1 MEYLIVG
8 DGVAGATAAEKLRE
22 KDEEASI
29 KIFTDEDEPLYNRIM
44 LKTFMKGTLP
54 AQYTKMHDE
63 NWYDKRDIDLYLET
77 RIEDINTEDKTVVT
91 KDGEKYSYD
100 KLLVATGGSP
110 RKYPLDEGYE
120 NLEYMWTM
128 RDAEEI
134 KESAEE
140 SEKAVV
146 IGGGLL
152 GIDLAVAYA
161 EKDAETYYLI
171 RSDRW
176 WNRGLSKKGADII
189 NQRLEDKRVNVM
201 TEVEASEFIGDEK
214 IEKVVADGREF
225 DVDAVAVA
233 IGQTPNSSIIDVEK
247 NDAEM
252 IKVDQKLQT
261 SDEDVYAAGNMVE
274 YYSPIFE
281 KRTVNGSWDHSEAM
295 GEHAASNMLGDD
307 RPFEFVNTYGVG
319 HFDVQFLAIGD
330 WTGEPI
336 ERKYSEDEYRR
347 LFFKNDKLV
356 GAVMI
361 GFTKGQEKIK
371 ELIKSKE
378 TIEDKEALLEKSYWD

>member
-77 RIEDINTEDKTVVT
+77 RIEDINTEDKTVAT
-91 KDGEKYSYD
+91 SDGETYSYD

-134 KESAEE
+134 KKSAEN

-161 EKDAETYYLI
+161 ENDAETYYLI

-295 GEHAASNMLGDD
+295 GEYAASNMLGDD